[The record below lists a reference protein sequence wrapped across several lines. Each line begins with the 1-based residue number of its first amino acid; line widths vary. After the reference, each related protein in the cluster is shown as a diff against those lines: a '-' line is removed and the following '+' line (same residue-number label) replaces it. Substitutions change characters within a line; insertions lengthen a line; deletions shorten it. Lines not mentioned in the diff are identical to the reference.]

1 MGIIQSQ
8 TWLFAFLML
17 LAGFGIPIMAALN
30 GGLAMRIQS
39 TAVASCILL
48 AFALTCAL
56 LITFATEGLPR
67 NLYQSSTPIY
77 F

>member
-39 TAVASCILL
+39 TAVASCI
-48 AFALTCAL
+48 
-56 LITFATEGLPR
+56 
-67 NLYQSSTPIY
+67 
-77 F
+77 

>member
-30 GGLAMRIQS
+30 GGLGLLIQS
-39 TAVASCILL
+39 TAVAS
-48 AFALTCAL
+48 
-56 LITFATEGLPR
+56 
-67 NLYQSSTPIY
+67 
-77 F
+77 